1 MEISGVVIVFVRN
14 ILFIDW
20 FVLFVYLSIHY
31 FFLVLQILL
40 LLLFSGLFC
49 RIIFFIFWTLLF
61 PVLLVCCFIG
71 PSCLF
76 CWSFGGF
83 AWKIS
88 FWKSLLFAFPF
99 FFLSFY
105 IFLCRKTKGG
115 NILLWHWARELT
127 FLVLKPSHLMHPGR
141 CLKLILGQVN
151 SVMIRIC
158 EKSFPEALQLEV
170 VLISPSLLFP
180 AIFFF
185 YWSFLFVGL
194 FSVAGLFFF
203 SSVGLFY
210 FIVFLFM

>member
-14 ILFIDW
+14 ILFIHW

-31 FFLVLQILL
+31 FFLVLQIL

-105 IFLCRKTKGG
+105 IFLCGKTKGG

-185 YWSFLFVGL
+185 TGL
-194 FSVAGLFFF
+194 SCLLGFFQLLAFFF